1 MGEPEAVAA
10 EVAPPA
16 EAEEKPTPIDADA
29 DAPAEPEPVEAGEPE
44 PPPIPAGVASL
55 FLTGERFVLPFPQ
68 PLALHRRPAHTSPN
82 PDADAFR
89 PSPTQIKP
97 ERSRGWRTWARS
109 CP

>member
-10 EVAPPA
+10 EVAPQA

-55 FLTGERFVLPFPQ
+55 FLTGERFDLPFPQ
-68 PLALHRRPAHTSPN
+68 PSPCTDDPPVSLQTPTLTRSAPHRR
-82 PDADAFR
+82 R
-89 PSPTQIKP
+89 
-97 ERSRGWRTWARS
+97 
-109 CP
+109 